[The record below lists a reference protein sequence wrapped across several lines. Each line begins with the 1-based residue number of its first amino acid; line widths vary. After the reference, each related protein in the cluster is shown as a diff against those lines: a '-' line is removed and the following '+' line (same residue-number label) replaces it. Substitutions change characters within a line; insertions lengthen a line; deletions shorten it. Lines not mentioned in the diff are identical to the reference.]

1 MSTPNVPRPAA
12 PGAAPSA
19 PGAPGGMEP
28 VPVRVV
34 PPAADTTPDFD
45 EIRVYSHSPL
55 FYWWPVWLFGFIFS
69 LITLMDNYRMTIVP
83 GDSVLVKEKVG
94 EKVRYNVFGVA
105 DDDRMEQLLTEASDS
120 ERQRVSE
127 ANPAF
132 RPAAGEKAYRIRPH
146 VSPRSWM
153 GPAYL
158 IILFLV
164 IIITSVPLRGL
175 WSLVV
180 LIGLVVI
187 ALLISLFKWWDD
199 ILNAFYGLHVFIN
212 LAGYLLLSTAL
223 MIAWLVATF
232 IFDRRSY
239 IIFTP
244 GQIRVVEEI
253 GSRERTYDTTGMTVE
268 KHRDDWFRHI
278 FLGFGTGDL
287 SVRTAGAERNEIL
300 MPNVALIGFKID
312 PIQQLIRQRQIDTT
326 PGRPV

>member
-1 MSTPNVPRPAA
+1 MSTPNVPPT
-12 PGAAPSA
+12 G
-19 PGAPGGMEP
+19 
-28 VPVRVV
+28 V
-34 PPAADTTPDFD
+34 PPTVPPADTTPDFD
-45 EIRVYSHSPL
+45 EIRIYSHSPL

-69 LITLMDNYRMTIVP
+69 LITLMDNYRMVIVP
-83 GDSVLVKEKVG
+83 GDSVLVKEPVG
-94 EKVRYNVFGVA
+94 QGEVRYNVFGVP
-105 DDDRMEQLLTEASDS
+105 DQDRMEQLLHEASPE
-120 ERQRVSE
+120 ERQAVAQR
-127 ANPAF
+127 NPTL
-132 RPAAGEKAYRIRPH
+132 PAADKAYKIRPR

-164 IIITSVPLRGL
+164 IVITSVPLRGL

-199 ILNAFYGLHVFIN
+199 ILGALYGLHVFVN

-223 MIAWLVATF
+223 FAAWALATF

-244 GQIRVVEEI
+244 GQIRVCEEI
-253 GSRERTYDTTGMTVE
+253 GSRERTYDTTGMTIE

-278 FLGFGTGDL
+278 FLGFGSGDL
-287 SVRTAGAERNEIL
+287 SVRTAGADRNEIL
-300 MPNVALIGFKID
+300 MPNVALIGFKIE
-312 PIQQLIRQRQIDTT
+312 PIQQLLRQRQIDTT
-326 PGRPV
+326 PPHKLHSA

>member
-1 MSTPNVPRPAA
+1 MSTPAA
-12 PGAAPSA
+12 PQPA
-19 PGAPGGMEP
+19 PGTPA
-28 VPVRVV
+28 
-34 PPAADTTPDFD
+34 AADTTPGYD
-45 EIRVYSHSPL
+45 EIRIFSHSPL

-69 LITLMDNYRMTIVP
+69 LITLMDNYRMVIVP
-83 GDSVLVKEKVG
+83 GDSVLTKDKVG
-94 EKVRYNVFGVA
+94 EKVRYNIYAVP
-105 DDDRMEQLLTEASDS
+105 DDDRMERLLKEAN
-120 ERQRVSE
+120 EPEKQRAAE
-127 ANPAF
+127 ANPTY
-132 RPAAGEKAYRIRPH
+132 RAAPGEKAFRIRPH

-153 GPAYL
+153 GPAFL

-187 ALLISLFKWWDD
+187 ALLISLFHWWDD
-199 ILNAFYGLHVFIN
+199 ILDAFIGLHVFIN

-223 MIAWLVATF
+223 FIVWALATF

-239 IIFTP
+239 IVFTP

-287 SVRTAGAERNEIL
+287 SVRTAGADRNEIL

-326 PGRPV
+326 PGRPA